1 MFQYIIKAGFFQY
14 LLNFLVC
21 TDKKRIAA
29 QQILHIAFPLKGL
42 YEQWMHFYNW
52 GLRCEQGLGLLP
64 GRNGHTAMP
73 IDMDTIPRCCLLDC
87 FLDDGNRGDGITG
100 ECVVADSGASHNI
113 FRFQAAIEQY
123 PPEE

>member
-1 MFQYIIKAGFFQY
+1 MVFQYTIKAGFFQY

-52 GLRCEQGLGLLP
+52 GMRCEQGLGLLP
-64 GRNGHTAMP
+64 GWNGHTAMP
-73 IDMDTIPRCCLLDC
+73 IDMDTIPLCCLLDC
-87 FLDDGNRGDGITG
+87 FLDDGNRERADGYF
-100 ECVVADSGASHNI
+100 VVFSARNSRCFVDFAK
-113 FRFQAAIEQY
+113 
-123 PPEE
+123 